1 MIEIHLQLRFTIQ
14 LQRQIS
20 FLASPDL
27 APPHSWL
34 ILSCLTNT
42 AALSQAYEELEKLL
56 RERGICLATV
66 EKLPKDSGVAGVAV
80 YSHIVRKLL
89 DKREARGKCV
99 CVCVC
104 VCVSVSVCV
113 CACACVCVCASKEP
127 QYFAVSAAVDDCFP
141 MDWNN
146 TTINIMTAFNISQQL
161 KTQMQF

>member
-99 CVCVC
+99 CVSARACVCVCLCVC
-104 VCVSVSVCV
+104 VCV
-113 CACACVCVCASKEP
+113 CVCVCMRVCLCVCVCVYCVYLCVYVFGCNHTSP
-127 QYFAVSAAVDDCFP
+127 TV
-141 MDWNN
+141 
-146 TTINIMTAFNISQQL
+146 L
-161 KTQMQF
+161 